1 MHNYICIAIHKPKE
15 FGSVIIPKVTETTIY
30 NSAVYNNIN
39 GKSLHDLKFAL
50 LYFSSMG
57 LAGRKLVCLHV

>member
-39 GKSLHDLKFAL
+39 GKSLHD
-50 LYFSSMG
+50 
-57 LAGRKLVCLHV
+57 